1 VLTEAA
7 HAFRGVLGAG
17 IVLVGPADPEAK
29 GLVERAKGY
38 LETSFLPGRTF
49 TSPAD
54 FNTQLNQWLGWSTI
68 GSVACSAA
76 PQSIGSRLTVPR
88 CCGCRRSRR

>member
-1 VLTEAA
+1 
-7 HAFRGVLGAG
+7 VLGAG

-54 FNTQLNQWLGWSTI
+54 FNTQLIEG
-68 GSVACSAA
+68 VRDARCV
-76 PQSIGSRLTVPR
+76 LTLTGTRP
-88 CCGCRRSRR
+88 